1 MRTIGNI
8 KLVSRSVLLFVFWT
22 MAGLNYAA
30 WSYHYYFEPIVPSFD
45 SIAAHLDSL
54 DQHHQLG
61 EAQAY
66 CIAQLDS
73 ISSRHPDRRL
83 LARLLYWEVKCHQ
96 YTMESDSSIAR
107 LERAFPLAGD
117 TGYDRLRIAYQ
128 LAGNYQRTN
137 RLTEAWQLLTNVV
150 IPGLEE
156 IGDSI
161 MLGNAYHLYALIYRD
176 INDFDDAMNAIDKSQ
191 TYFDGAGYP
200 LGKVYFFKAFLS
212 DDNDE
217 AADLYL
223 KAIAEDSTDVT
234 IVAQAYTNLAN
245 IAIERNQSDSAQHWV
260 NCGLRA
266 VERYQPENQL
276 LRAFLLVNDAVLD
289 YHARNYTKALTTL
302 TEVERLCGS
311 SISKYNA
318 ASIYRIISETYGQV
332 GNQTEELRYLKEY
345 IRAQE
350 NQQRIIGET
359 QELRLKARADI
370 QRQQYMLIE
379 KLTEE
384 ANRQRRQT
392 WGTVAL
398 LILVVV
404 LAIVMLTHYYRKR
417 KQHEAE
423 NSELRNVLQ
432 QETVGALVKSGIS
445 DDGDRS
451 KAEEKFLQ
459 LRPGFFAKLKEIN
472 PELTDSD
479 LRLCTYISIGMRAK
493 EIAQQL
499 SVTPDSVNTAR
510 YRLRKKLNLKP
521 DDKLDDFLR
530 NL

>member
-1 MRTIGNI
+1 MRTIGKI
-8 KLVSRSVLLFVFWT
+8 KLVSRSVLLFVFWA
-22 MAGLNYAA
+22 MVGPNYAA

-45 SIAAHLDSL
+45 SIAARLDSL

-61 EAQAY
+61 EAQAN
-66 CIAQLDS
+66 CISQLDS
-73 ISSRHPDRRL
+73 ISSRHPDWRL

-96 YTMESDSSIAR
+96 YTMESDSSIAL
-107 LERAFPLAGD
+107 LEKAYPLAGD

-137 RLTEAWQLLTNVV
+137 RLTEAWQLLTDVV
-150 IPGLEE
+150 IPGMEQV
-156 IGDSI
+156 GDNI

-176 INDFDDAMNAIDKSQ
+176 INEVDDAMNAIDKSEA
-191 TYFDGAGYP
+191 YFRAAQYP
-200 LGKVYFFKAFLS
+200 LGKVYFFKALLTE
-212 DDNDE
+212 DDDQ
-217 AADLYL
+217 ASDLYL
-223 KAIAEDSTDVT
+223 KAIDADSTDVT

-245 IAIERNQSDSAQHWV
+245 ASIEHSQPDSARHWV
-260 NCGLRA
+260 NLGLRA
-266 VERYQPENQL
+266 VERFQPENQL
-276 LRAFLLVNDAVLD
+276 LRAFLLVNDALLD
-289 YHARNYTKALTTL
+289 YMALNYRKALATF
-302 TEVERLCGS
+302 TEVERLCGPS
-311 SISKYNA
+311 LSQYNA
-318 ASIYRIISETYGQV
+318 AAIYRFISETYGQI

-350 NQQRIIGET
+350 NQQRIVAET

-370 QRQQYMLIE
+370 QHQQYVLIE

-384 ANRQRRQT
+384 ARRERHRT
-392 WGTVAL
+392 WGIVAL
-398 LILVVV
+398 LVFVVV
-404 LAIVMLTHYYRKR
+404 LAIAMLSHYYRKR

-432 QETVGALVKSGIS
+432 QEAVGALVKSGIA

-451 KAEEKFLQ
+451 RAERMFGQ
-459 LRPGFFAKLKEIN
+459 LRPGFFARLKEIN

-510 YRLRKKLNLKP
+510 YRLRKKLNLKS
-521 DDKLDDFLR
+521 DEKLDDFLR